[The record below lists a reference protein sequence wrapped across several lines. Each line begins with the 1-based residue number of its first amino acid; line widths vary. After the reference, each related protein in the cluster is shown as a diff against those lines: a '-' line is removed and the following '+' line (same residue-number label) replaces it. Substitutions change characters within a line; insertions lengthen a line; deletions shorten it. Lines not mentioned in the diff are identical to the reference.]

1 VFTPQLMV
9 TYDKLKADGKNFEIL
24 FISSDRSESS
34 FTEYYGTMPGWFA
47 LPYKDERCI
56 PLTRLFGVQ
65 GKMLIVSSAYILSLH
80 CMPLLA
86 IGLGTVGVIILS
98 SGCSFLNVYM
108 CLSLSFVKFV
118 SLIS

>member
-1 VFTPQLMV
+1 VFTPQLML

-56 PLTRLFGVQ
+56 QLTRLFGIQ
-65 GKMLIVSSAYILSLH
+65 GKMLILSSVH
-80 CMPLLA
+80 
-86 IGLGTVGVIILS
+86 ILS
-98 SGCSFLNVYM
+98 SDFIPL
-108 CLSLSFVKFV
+108 LSVG
-118 SLIS
+118 IGTN